1 MKTLFAN
8 AQVFTITSKGYQM
21 LGRDF
26 TACNGI
32 ISTET
37 SNCDKTVD
45 LADCIIIPMFVDIHC
60 HGAVGFNFNTVTD
73 FFEIDEIANY
83 FIKRGTG
90 SLIASLMADN
100 IDAMLWQIKLIGSY
114 INSKHNTIIKG
125 IHLEGPFLS
134 QQYKGAMNAK
144 FILEANLSTLK
155 KLINEANGLIKQVTL
170 SPEISNV
177 NQLAQYLIDSNIV
190 VSLGHSGA
198 SSAQTNTLIKIGAN
212 SFTHI
217 FNAMAPLSHKT
228 DGILSTALLNDE
240 CYAEFIADGK
250 HLTPDTVILSYKLKT
265 SDRLILIT
273 DSILSG
279 CSDGEYKLMG
289 QSITVSKGGAFLAE
303 TPTRAGSTL
312 DMFTAF
318 NNFIDITNCNIIDAV
333 KCSSVNAAKLLK
345 LKHPFLNPNDSAN
358 FIAINKFTNNIDVYI
373 NGELYKQ
380 TNS

>member
-8 AQVFTITSKGYQM
+8 AKVFTVTSKGYQM

-26 TACNGI
+26 VTCNGI
-32 ISTET
+32 IATET

-45 LADCIIIPMFVDIHC
+45 LADYIVIPMFVDIHC
-60 HGAVGFNFNTVTD
+60 HGAVGYSFNTVND
-73 FFEIDEIANY
+73 FSEINEIANY

-100 IDAMLWQIKLIGSY
+100 IDVMLWQIKLISSY

-155 KLINEANGLIKQVTL
+155 KLISEANGLIKQVTL

-177 NQLAQYLIDSNIV
+177 SQLAQYLIDNNIV

-198 SSAQTNTLIKIGAN
+198 SSAQTNSLIKIGAN
-212 SFTHI
+212 NFTHI
-217 FNAMAPLSHKT
+217 FNAMSPISHKT
-228 DGILSTALLNDE
+228 DGILSTALLSDE
-240 CYAEFIADGK
+240 CYAEIIADGK
-250 HLTPDTVILSYKLKT
+250 HLTHDTVILSYKLKT

-279 CSDGEYKLMG
+279 CNDGEYKLTG
-289 QSITVSKGGAFLAE
+289 QNINITKGDAFLAE

-312 DMFTAF
+312 DMFTAYK
-318 NNFIDITNCNIIDAV
+318 NLIKMTNCTIIDGI
-333 KCSSVNAAKLLK
+333 KCSSINAAKLLK
-345 LKHPFLNPNDSAN
+345 LKHSFLNPKDNAN
-358 FIAINKFTNNIDVYI
+358 FIAINKFTNNFDVYI